1 MTLEECYEKIGGD
14 YGDVLTRLD
23 SRELVLKYLRR
34 VPDDGS
40 YEKLRSAM
48 RNRRVK
54 EAFLA
59 AHTLKGFALT
69 MGLPGLVEWS
79 GRLTEKLREGEAYDE
94 ADNMFGKLSA
104 EFCRVAGLIR
114 ELDEPEP
121 PAENL

>member
-14 YGDVLTRLD
+14 YRDVLTRLD

-48 RNRRVK
+48 RDHRVK

-69 MGLPGLVEWS
+69 MGLPGLAEWA
-79 GRLTEKLREGEAYDE
+79 GRLTEKLREGEADDE
-94 ADNMFGKLSA
+94 ADNLFGKLSA
-104 EFCRVAGLIR
+104 EFCRVTGLIR
-114 ELDEPEP
+114 GLEEPEL